1 MEVTIEIVKT
11 IAIVILLGVIGVPTL
26 KALGFIFNPFWMFT
40 NYKRIKNNDKR
51 VSDFYNTTHSNMR
64 DNLTSLHIS
73 EIPKPELNYIIAK
86 EEKPK

>member
-1 MEVTIEIVKT
+1 MEVIIKIFVM
-11 IAIVILLGVIGVPTL
+11 VVLLGAIGVPAF

-64 DNLTSLHIS
+64 GDLTSLHFS
-73 EIPKPELNYIIAK
+73 EIPKPELNYKITK
-86 EEKPK
+86 EEKTK